1 MPIGYLEVPTGLDR
15 AGKARLVKA
24 MYDAMHEVY
33 PFPDDTRIFLRE
45 WPLDSV
51 SQNGQLGSEPARPV
65 CVMHVPQGGDLD
77 ARRTMLKK
85 IDAAVTAA
93 YPPTETIDQAAST
106 SPAGHG
112 YFATFL
118 HEHTLDTVVIDGG
131 ILADDLQRVEDQ
143 TRVYG

>member
-1 MPIGYLEVPTGLDR
+1 MPIGYLEVPTGLDHD
-15 AGKARLVKA
+15 GKAELVKA

-51 SQNGQLGSEPARPV
+51 SQNGRLGSEPARPV
-65 CVMHVPQGGDLD
+65 FVMHVPEGGDLD
-77 ARRTMLKK
+77 AKRTMLRR

-93 YPPTETIDQAAST
+93 YPFSETADQPVADT
-106 SPAGHG
+106 GGHG
-112 YFATFL
+112 YFAVFL

-131 ILADDLQRVEDQ
+131 ILADDQQRVEDQ
-143 TRVYG
+143 GKVYG